1 MTDQKANLKTGLVT
15 WEDRYNQ
22 DLIGASSSE
31 KQCVC
36 VCVMECIRLY
46 LIDVEIYKAV
56 CRLGASVMIGKP
68 KM

>member
-36 VCVMECIRLY
+36 VCVCNGM
-46 LIDVEIYKAV
+46 YKTV
-56 CRLGASVMIGKP
+56 FD
-68 KM
+68 